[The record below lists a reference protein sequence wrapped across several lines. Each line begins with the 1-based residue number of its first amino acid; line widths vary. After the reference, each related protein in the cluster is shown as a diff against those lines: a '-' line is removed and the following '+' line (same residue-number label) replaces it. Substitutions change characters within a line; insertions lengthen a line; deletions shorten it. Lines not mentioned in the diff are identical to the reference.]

1 MKDLDALRTIGE
13 VSKILNIPVYV
24 VRFWEKKFSL
34 INPIKKARG
43 TRYYDNKQMKILK
56 RIKFLLYEEKFSI
69 SGAQKNL
76 VNEKNDKNLTDKN
89 ELNKFATIIDKENG
103 TKHKNLKEL
112 RNTLR
117 KARKIYSKRARI

>member
-1 MKDLDALRTIGE
+1 MNKADDALRTIGE

-43 TRYYDNKQMKILK
+43 TRYYDNKQIKILK

-89 ELNKFATIIDKENG
+89 ELINE
-103 TKHKNLKEL
+103 LKIL
-112 RNTLR
+112 REEIKTFLN
-117 KARKIYSKRARI
+117 